1 MGKSLMQCDI
11 ELHFGANGDTEWSF
25 PKHTFPINH
34 SSRGGCVWAR
44 WKRVT
49 SGKGGKHEEGDAEK
63 EREKYAQRGQ
73 SDALVTTSKSIK
85 TNKFFHIHTHVVSVC
100 VCGLC
105 GCKQWNR
112 YHFSQSGKMVSAL
125 TLPNLTGFLHPGKL
139 RPQGRRVV
147 EVVFLLLKRTF
158 GQLRSHKHA
167 LTHTR
172 KLDRHTHTCLRVS
185 NKLKTQTNFIL

>member
-63 EREKYAQRGQ
+63 EREVRTDGAKRR
-73 SDALVTTSKSIK
+73 TC
-85 TNKFFHIHTHVVSVC
+85 H
-100 VCGLC
+100 
-105 GCKQWNR
+105 
-112 YHFSQSGKMVSAL
+112 HFEG
-125 TLPNLTGFLHPGKL
+125 N
-139 RPQGRRVV
+139 
-147 EVVFLLLKRTF
+147 
-158 GQLRSHKHA
+158 
-167 LTHTR
+167 
-172 KLDRHTHTCLRVS
+172 
-185 NKLKTQTNFIL
+185 

>member
-49 SGKGGKHEEGDAEK
+49 SRKGGKHEEGDAEK
-63 EREKYAQRGQ
+63 ERRGKATHLSPLRRQ
-73 SDALVTTSKSIK
+73 LRPTSFS
-85 TNKFFHIHTHVVSVC
+85 TYTRVC

-125 TLPNLTGFLHPGKL
+125 TLPNLAGFLYPGKL

-185 NKLKTQTNFIL
+185 NKLKTQTNFML